1 MSNVLVSAPKKSVRI
16 TLGELH
22 QELVRLRERVEY
34 LEDLRELNEAMARNR
49 GKKMIPWADA
59 KRSSVWKID
68 RRGAE
73 GFLVTAYQTDAMKE
87 GETIWHK

>member
-22 QELVRLRERVEY
+22 QEVIRLRERVED

-49 GKKMIPWADA
+49 GKKLIPWADA
-59 KRSSVWKID
+59 K
-68 RRGAE
+68 
-73 GFLVTAYQTDAMKE
+73 KE
-87 GETIWHK
+87 LGLED